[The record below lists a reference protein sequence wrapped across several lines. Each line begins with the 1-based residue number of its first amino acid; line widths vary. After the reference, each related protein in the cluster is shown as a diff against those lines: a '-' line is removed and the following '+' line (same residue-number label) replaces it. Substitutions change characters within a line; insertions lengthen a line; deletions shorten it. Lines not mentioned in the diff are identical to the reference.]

1 MNGQVVWDCIKNLKE
16 VLLKDYWWNAEEIF
30 FKFNEYGI
38 DTEEKEE
45 KVYESLEGISQLLKI
60 GSFSFET
67 CQGFINE
74 AIFEYWKYKTDFEDI
89 LMELFF
95 DSNKFDEILE
105 FLIKS

>member
-1 MNGQVVWDCIKNLKE
+1 MFIPEEVRFTTQVIIRNKGYVNL
-16 VLLKDYWWNAEEIF
+16 
-30 FKFNEYGI
+30 
-38 DTEEKEE
+38 EE